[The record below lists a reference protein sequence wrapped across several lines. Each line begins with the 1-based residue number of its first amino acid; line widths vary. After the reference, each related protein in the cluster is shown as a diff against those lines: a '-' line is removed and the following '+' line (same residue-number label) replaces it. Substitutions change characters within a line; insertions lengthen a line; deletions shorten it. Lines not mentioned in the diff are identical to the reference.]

1 VSARAVD
8 LARDR
13 RAWYLAIPLALVVV
27 CAFWPALDS
36 GFVNWDDDKNF
47 IQNPYFQGLGL
58 AHLYWAWTAFWV
70 GVYQPFAWMLL
81 EVQYAIWNLTPWGY
95 HLVSLFLHAVN
106 SVVLYALVLTLLARA
121 LPELCEEH
129 PTRAFV
135 SAGIASALFAVHP
148 LRTEVVAWA
157 SSQPYLPCA
166 FFYFMALLFYV
177 RAFPADRASVRR
189 WFWISLLFFAG
200 ALLSKAVAVSL
211 PFTLLLLDYY
221 PLRRIGWGADRRFR
235 STPAAVWFEKI
246 PFFLLSALFML
257 LAWAARPHDAL
268 VPVTNPDGFWLVRLV
283 RPAYGI
289 WFYLG
294 KTVWPFTLTAFY
306 SLPKGT
312 SPLELRF
319 VTSLAGFIVVT
330 VAAFRLRRSHPAL
343 LVGWLSYCVILLP
356 NLGIVSARGQLAAD
370 RYSYVAMVG
379 PVSLVAG
386 LLCANRLWSRAKI
399 ARSFA
404 LGATVAWLIGA
415 LIVLTRIQC
424 RTWQSSEALW
434 THALN
439 HGGERVPEVQN
450 SLGLSLMS
458 LGRTEDARQHFL
470 AAIGLEPG
478 FGDAHNNLG
487 SLFWRLGEF
496 SEAKAQFVEAIR
508 LKPEVASAH
517 RNLGSSFVREGNI
530 GSGIREYV
538 EAVRLDPDGDGVAQ
552 LDDLLVI
559 RRSAVTPRLIPLL
572 RAVIAN
578 PRDQTALQ
586 ALEDGLMKGDK

>member
-1 VSARAVD
+1 MSARTVD
-8 LARDR
+8 LVRDR
-13 RAWYLAIPLALVVV
+13 RAWYVAILLALAVI
-27 CAFWPALDS
+27 CAFWPALHND
-36 GFVNWDDDKNF
+36 FVNWDDDKNF
-47 IQNPYFQGLGL
+47 IQNPYFKGLGP
-58 AHLYWAWTAFWV
+58 AHIYWAWTAFWL
-70 GVYQPFAWMLL
+70 GVYQPLAWMLL
-81 EVQYAIWNLTPWGY
+81 EGEYAMWGLNPWGY
-95 HLVSLFLHAVN
+95 HVVSVLLHTVN
-106 SVVLYALVLTLLARA
+106 SVVLYALILTLLDRA
-121 LPELCEEH
+121 SPELRGEH
-129 PTRAFV
+129 PTRAVV
-135 SAGIASALFAVHP
+135 SAGIAAALFAVHP
-148 LRTEVVAWA
+148 LRAEVVAWI

-177 RAFPADRASVRR
+177 RAFPADRAQVRR
-189 WFWISLLFFAG
+189 WFWISLLFFVG

-211 PFTLLLLDYY
+211 PFVLLLLDVY
-221 PLRRIGWGADRRFR
+221 PLRRIGRGADRRFG
-235 STPAAVWFEKI
+235 STPVAVWFEKM
-246 PFFLLSALFML
+246 PFFLMSALFML

-268 VPVTNPDGFWLVRLV
+268 IPVTNPGGFWLVRLV

-289 WFYLG
+289 WFYVG

-306 SLPKGT
+306 SMPKGT

-319 VTSLAGFIVVT
+319 IASIAAFIVVT
-330 VAAFRLRRSHPAL
+330 VAVFRLRRSHPAL
-343 LVGWLSYCVILLP
+343 LVAWLSYCVILLP
-356 NLGIVSARGQLAAD
+356 NLGIVSVRGQLAAD

-379 PVSLVAG
+379 PVALVAG
-386 LLCANRLWSRAKI
+386 LLCTNRLWSPSKI
-399 ARSFA
+399 ARSFVF
-404 LGATVAWLIGA
+404 GATVASLIGA

-450 SLGLSLMS
+450 SVGLSLMS
-458 LGRTEDARQHFL
+458 LGRTEEARQHFL
-470 AAIGLEPG
+470 AAIRLDPG

-496 SEAKAQFVEAIR
+496 SEAKALFVEAVR

-517 RNLGSSFVREGNI
+517 RNLGASFVHEGNI
-530 GSGIREYV
+530 ERGIREYV

-559 RRSAVTPRLIPLL
+559 RRSAVTPRLIPLI
-572 RAVIAN
+572 RAVVAN
-578 PRDQTALQ
+578 PRDEMALQ